1 MLFKLTEYARAEQ
14 NFVYDAVAALARSRG
29 GIAADIRAEPMPR
42 VGTTQITTDEGE
54 TVEFEPFAVSA
65 PMRIG
70 WEDIANS
77 NVGAMLATIDEAAE
91 SYHEQL
97 SKRIFEHL
105 ETLTTATGNVVD
117 ASGKSV
123 FDAMYEM
130 FEKVELSFEDDGS
143 ISKGFAIYASPDV
156 AEKLARADAEMT
168 SEQRR
173 KLDELIDRKR
183 QDFFARK
190 RRRQLP

>member
-14 NFVYDAVAALARSRG
+14 NFVYEAVAALARSRG
-29 GIAADIRAEPMPR
+29 GIVADITAKPMPR
-42 VGTTQITTDEGE
+42 VGTTQITTDAGE

-70 WEDIANS
+70 WEDIARG
-77 NVGAMLATIDEAAE
+77 NVDAMLATIDEAAE

-97 SKRIFEHL
+97 SKRIYEHL
-105 ETLTTATGNVVD
+105 GTLTAATGNVVD
-117 ASGKSV
+117 ASGKSI

-168 SEQRR
+168 PEQRR
-173 KLDELIDRKR
+173 KYDELIDRKR
-183 QDFFARK
+183 QEFFARK
-190 RRRQLP
+190 RRRQLS